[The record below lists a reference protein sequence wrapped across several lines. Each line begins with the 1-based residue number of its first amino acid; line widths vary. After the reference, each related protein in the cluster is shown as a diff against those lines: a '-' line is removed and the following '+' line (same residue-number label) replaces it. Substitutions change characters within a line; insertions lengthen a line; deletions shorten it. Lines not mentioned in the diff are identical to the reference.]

1 MDLPRS
7 ETGVP
12 YMPDG
17 YQPGGEPA
25 RPWPGWVRVVI
36 FVLCYVVL
44 QGLYAQSTGTVVE
57 RFFLV
62 DTGSKPAAL
71 LINAVQPEIGAR
83 AIEARIVA
91 PGGGINIANGCEG
104 TDIYFLL
111 IAAFVAAALPWRAR
125 VLGLALGLG
134 VAFVLNQARIIAL
147 FHAFRND
154 RSLFELLHTTIL
166 PVLLVAAIGLYFHA
180 CLRASRPHQHAAG

>member
-17 YQPGGEPA
+17 YEPGGEPV
-25 RPWPGWVRVVI
+25 RPWPAWLRVVI
-36 FVLCYVVL
+36 FVVCYAAL
-44 QGLYAQSTGTVVE
+44 QGLYARSAGTAVE
-57 RFFLV
+57 RFFLIEA
-62 DTGSKPAAL
+62 GSKPATQ
-71 LINAVQPEIGAR
+71 LINLLHPDIGAHVK
-83 AIEARIVA
+83 ASRIVA

-111 IAAFVAAALPWRAR
+111 VAAFIAAPLGWRRRAA
-125 VLGLALGLG
+125 GLALGTAL
-134 VAFVLNQARIIAL
+134 AFALNQARIVAL
-147 FHAFRND
+147 FHAFRSD
-154 RSLFELLHTTIL
+154 RAWFELLHTTVL

-180 CLRASRPHQHAAG
+180 FLRAGVPARHRAA

>member
-36 FVLCYVVL
+36 FVLCYVLL
-44 QGLYAQSTGTVVE
+44 QGLYAQSAGTAVE

-62 DTGSKPAAL
+62 EVGSKPATQ
-71 LINAVQPEIGAR
+71 LISWMNPEVGAR
-83 AIEARIVA
+83 TQAGRIVA
-91 PGGGINIANGCEG
+91 AGGGISIANGCEG

-111 IAAFVAAALPWRAR
+111 AAAFIAAPLGWRRRAA
-125 VLGLALGLG
+125 GFALGLML
-134 VAFVLNQARIIAL
+134 AFALNQARIVAL
-147 FHAFRND
+147 FHAFRSD
-154 RSLFELLHTTIL
+154 RTLFELLHTTVL
-166 PVLLVAAIGLYFHA
+166 PVVLVAAIGLYFHA
-180 CLRASRPHQHAAG
+180 VLRTGRPSRHYAA

>member
-1 MDLPRS
+1 
-7 ETGVP
+7 
-12 YMPDG
+12 MPDG
-17 YQPGGEPA
+17 YQPGGEPT

-44 QGLYAQSTGTVVE
+44 QGLYAQSTGTAVE

-62 DTGSKPAAL
+62 DTGSKPAAQ
-71 LINAVQPEIGAR
+71 LINAMQPAIGAR
-83 AIEARIVA
+83 AIESRIVA

-111 IAAFVAAALPWRAR
+111 IAAFAAAALPRRQRAAGL
-125 VLGLALGLG
+125 VLGLV

-166 PVLLVAAIGLYFHA
+166 PVLLVAAVGLYFHA
-180 CLRASRPHQHAAG
+180 CLRLSQTHRHLAG